1 MSACTHVCVRPAAS
15 ALRSLPTTSSAA
27 AAALSGAVRNP
38 PLPFHRICSTSAP
51 HSQGGVEKYL
61 VKVGDAIAAGDRI
74 AEVSTDK
81 ATVDFDVVDD
91 GIVAKFLIPEG
102 TQDVAVGTPMI
113 VLCDEPE
120 DVAAF
125 ADFTAGAAA
134 PAEAPAAAA
143 PAPAPAAAA
152 AAVPTNLGSGTLPAF
167 SGRIYYNAEKG
178 WYRA

>member
-1 MSACTHVCVRPAAS
+1 
-15 ALRSLPTTSSAA
+15 
-27 AAALSGAVRNP
+27 
-38 PLPFHRICSTSAP
+38 
-51 HSQGGVEKYL
+51 
-61 VKVGDAIAAGDRI
+61 
-74 AEVSTDK
+74 
-81 ATVDFDVVDD
+81 
-91 GIVAKFLIPEG
+91 
-102 TQDVAVGTPMI
+102 MI

-143 PAPAPAAAA
+143 PAPAPAPAAAAAPPPPPAAAA

>member
-1 MSACTHVCVRPAAS
+1 MPAATSACTHVCVWPAAS

-27 AAALSGAVRNP
+27 AAAPSGAVRNP

-102 TQDVAVGTPMI
+102 TQDVAARTS
-113 VLCDEPE
+113 L
-120 DVAAF
+120 
-125 ADFTAGAAA
+125 
-134 PAEAPAAAA
+134 
-143 PAPAPAAAA
+143 PAPAVMAP
-152 AAVPTNLGSGTLPAF
+152 P
-167 SGRIYYNAEKG
+167 
-178 WYRA
+178 

>member
-1 MSACTHVCVRPAAS
+1 MCVYGLPPVRSVPSRRPP
-15 ALRSLPTTSSAA
+15 LPPPPP
-27 AAALSGAVRNP
+27 SGAVRNP

-102 TQDVAVGTPMI
+102 TQDVAARTS
-113 VLCDEPE
+113 L
-120 DVAAF
+120 
-125 ADFTAGAAA
+125 
-134 PAEAPAAAA
+134 
-143 PAPAPAAAA
+143 PAPAVMAP
-152 AAVPTNLGSGTLPAF
+152 P
-167 SGRIYYNAEKG
+167 
-178 WYRA
+178 